1 MKLIMS
7 KNDRIIN
14 NINATMSMENM
25 PLLKEDKERLRDCLE
40 GKVSYE
46 DEIDKLIKQYIHK
59 NLED

>member
-1 MKLIMS
+1 MN

>member
-1 MKLIMS
+1 MN

-46 DEIDKLIKQYIHK
+46 DAIDKLIKQYMHK
-59 NLED
+59 QVN

>member
-1 MKLIMS
+1 MS

-25 PLLKEDKERLRDCLE
+25 SLSKEDKERLRDCLE

>member
-1 MKLIMS
+1 MS

>member
-1 MKLIMS
+1 MS

-25 PLLKEDKERLRDCLE
+25 SLSKEDKERLRDCLE

-46 DEIDKLIKQYIHK
+46 DAIDKLIKQYMHK
-59 NLED
+59 KVN

>member
-1 MKLIMS
+1 MS

-46 DEIDKLIKQYIHK
+46 DVIDKLIKQYMHK
-59 NLED
+59 KVN

>member
-25 PLLKEDKERLRDCLE
+25 SLSKEDKERLRDCLE